1 MIILFFLL
9 LILFCSPERDN
20 IYDPKSKYYK
30 NTGTLLG
37 YVFDNKER
45 KIKDAEITIFGE
57 KNRNPLITK
66 TDTNGFFQF
75 SDIPLDSY
83 FINIYKEN
91 YQKLNFSKKINNYQI
106 ETLYFRL
113 NPLPY
118 LKNCQIKSYYEERF
132 VLPESLSFNI
142 NCEIFDENLKEVYLL
157 LPTNDTFYLN
167 HLKNQIYERTINKEM
182 VNGNFD
188 DLVGK
193 SFLIYLVSNFSDT
206 LVYQTPPLIRIIREL
221 PEQISPINGE
231 ITSFKPTLIFSQP
244 SFYFSYTYFIK
255 VYYLLNSRFPILCYQ
270 DSLIPKNDTIV
281 VINDSLI
288 DGLYLWRVGI
298 RDEYNNQALSK
309 EALFEVVSKKI
320 CWKEK
325 P

>member
-1 MIILFFLL
+1 M
-9 LILFCSPERDN
+9 LILFLILFLFSCSPEREN

-37 YVFDNKER
+37 YVFDNKEI

-57 KNRNPLITK
+57 RKKNLLITK
-66 TDTNGFFQF
+66 TDNNGFFQF
-75 SDIPLDSY
+75 VDIPLDSY
-83 FINIYKEN
+83 LISIYKEN
-91 YQKLNFSKKINNYQI
+91 YQKLNYYKKINNHQI

-118 LKNCQIKSYYEERF
+118 LKSCQIRSYYEERYI
-132 VLPESLSFNI
+132 LPESLSFNI
-142 NCEIFDENLKEVYLL
+142 TCEIFDENLKEVYLL

-167 HLKNQIYERTINKEM
+167 HLRNQIYERTITKEM

-193 SFLIYLVSNFSDT
+193 SFLVYLISNFSDT
-206 LVYQTPPLIRIIREL
+206 LIYETSPLIRIIREL
-221 PEQISPINGE
+221 PQQISPINGE

-244 SFYFSYTYFIK
+244 PLYFSYTYFIK
-255 VYYLLNSRFPILCYQ
+255 IYYLLNNRFPILCYQ
-270 DSLIPKNDTIV
+270 DSLIPKEDTVFFIE
-281 VINDSLI
+281 DSLI

-298 RDEYNNQALSK
+298 KDEFGNRALSK
-309 EALFEVVSKKI
+309 EALFEVIGKKL

>member
-1 MIILFFLL
+1 MIILL
-9 LILFCSPERDN
+9 LILLILSCSPERDN

-30 NTGTLLG
+30 NTGNLFG
-37 YVFDNKER
+37 YVLDSKER

-57 KNRNPLITK
+57 KNKNLFITK

-75 SDIPLDSY
+75 INIPLDSY
-83 FINIYKEN
+83 LINISKEN
-91 YQKLNFSKKINNYQI
+91 YQKLSFSKKINNYQI
-106 ETLYFRL
+106 ETLYLRL

-118 LKNCQIKSYYEERF
+118 LKNCQIRSYYEERF
-132 VLPESLSFNI
+132 ILPESLSLNI

-206 LVYQTPPLIRIIREL
+206 LVYQTPSLIRIIREL
-221 PEQISPINGE
+221 PEQISPVNGE
-231 ITSFKPTLIFSQP
+231 VTPFKPTLIFSQP
-244 SFYFSYTYFIK
+244 PLYFSYTYFIK
-255 VYYLLNSRFPILCYQ
+255 LYYLLNNRFPILCYQ

-281 VINDSLI
+281 LISDSLI
-288 DGLYLWRVGI
+288 DGLYLWRVGVK
-298 RDEYNNQALSK
+298 DEYGNKALSK

>member
-1 MIILFFLL
+1 MLILFLIL

-45 KIKDAEITIFGE
+45 GIKDAEITIFGIIK
-57 KNRNPLITK
+57 KNLLTTK
-66 TDTNGFFQF
+66 TDGNGFFQF
-75 SDIPLDSY
+75 VDIPLDSY

-91 YQKLNFSKKINNYQI
+91 YQRLNYYKKINNHQI
-106 ETLYFRL
+106 ETLYFRI

-118 LKNCQIKSYYEERF
+118 LKDCQIKSYYEERYI
-132 VLPESLSFNI
+132 LPESLSFNI
-142 NCEIFDENLKEVYLL
+142 TCEVYDENLKDIYLL
-157 LPTNDTFYLN
+157 LTTGDTFYLN
-167 HLKNQIYERTINKEM
+167 HLRNQLYERTITKER
-182 VNGNFD
+182 VRGNFD

-193 SFLIYLVSNFSDT
+193 SFQIYLISNFFDT
-206 LVYQTPPLIRIIREL
+206 ITYETPPLIRIIRDL
-221 PEQISPINGE
+221 PEQLSPINGE
-231 ITSFKPTLIFSQP
+231 ITSFKPNLIFSP
-244 SFYFSYTYFIK
+244 PNLYFSHTYFIK
-255 VYYLLNSRFPILCYQ
+255 LYYLLNNRFPILFYQ
-270 DSLIPKNDTIV
+270 DSLISKNDT
-281 VINDSLI
+281 VILVKDSLI

-298 RDEYNNQALSK
+298 EDEYGNKGLSK
-309 EALFEVVSKKI
+309 EALFEVISRKL

>member
-1 MIILFFLL
+1 M
-9 LILFCSPERDN
+9 LILFLIILILSCSPERDN

-37 YVFDNKER
+37 YVLDSKER

-57 KNRNPLITK
+57 KNRNLLITK
-66 TDTNGFFQF
+66 TDTNGFFLF
-75 SDIPLDSY
+75 VDIPLDSY
-83 FINIYKEN
+83 LIKVYKEN
-91 YQKLNFSKKINNYQI
+91 YQELSFYKRIDNYRI
-106 ETLYFRL
+106 ETLYFKL

-118 LKNCQIKSYYEERF
+118 LKNCQIRSYYEERF
-132 VLPESLSFNI
+132 ILPESLSFNI
-142 NCEIFDENLKEVYLL
+142 NCEIFDDNLKEVYLL
-157 LPTNDTFYLN
+157 LPTKDTFYLN
-167 HLKNQIYERTINKEM
+167 HLKNQIYERTITQEM

-193 SFLIYLVSNFSDT
+193 SFLIYLVSVFFDT
-206 LVYQTPPLIRIIREL
+206 LIYQTPPLVRIIREL

-231 ITSFKPTLIFSQP
+231 ITSFHPQLIFSL
-244 SFYFSYTYFIK
+244 SSLYFSYTYFIK
-255 VYYLLNSRFPILCYQ
+255 VYYLLNNRFPILCYQ
-270 DSLIPKNDTIV
+270 DSLIPKEDTIV
-281 VINDSLI
+281 VIRDSLI

-298 RDEYNNQALSK
+298 SDEYGNKALSK
-309 EALFEVVSKKI
+309 EALFEVVGKRI